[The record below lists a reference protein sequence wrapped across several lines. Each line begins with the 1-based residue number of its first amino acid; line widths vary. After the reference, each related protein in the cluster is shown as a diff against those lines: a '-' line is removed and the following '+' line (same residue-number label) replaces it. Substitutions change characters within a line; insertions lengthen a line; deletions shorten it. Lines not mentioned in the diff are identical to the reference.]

1 MNARQKRLFEE
12 SLKKNP
18 NLKMPSEGSQSS
30 GELTD
35 EDMALLKQ
43 GVGDKSGRPQNSPTA
58 SGEAAEEA
66 PAEAQT
72 GSVMTYFE
80 EKGFGFL
87 RPDGGGKDIFFH
99 ISRLHQGQAT
109 GSCARHQGRLRSG
122 HGPQRQNRRQQRAD
136 PSGRKRNRPKADSA
150 LRLARL
156 WDVWSAPLGRFDP
169 LLTPFCKGWESTER
183 H

>member
-1 MNARQKRLFEE
+1 LNARQKRLFEE

-18 NLKMPSEGSQSS
+18 NLKMPSEASQPA

-43 GVGDKSGRPQNSPTA
+43 GVGDKSGRPQNAASA
-58 SGEAAEEA
+58 SGEASSEEV
-66 PAEAQT
+66 PTDVQT

-99 ISRLHQGQAT
+99 ISRLHQGEAT
-109 GSCARHQGRLRSG
+109 ALVPGAKVAYDLGMDRNGKIAASSVRL
-122 HGPQRQNRRQQRAD
+122 
-136 PSGRKRNRPKADSA
+136 
-150 LRLARL
+150 
-156 WDVWSAPLGRFDP
+156 LGAEEKP
-169 LLTPFCKGWESTER
+169 AQE
-183 H
+183 

>member
-18 NLKMPSEGSQSS
+18 NLKMPSETNQSH

-43 GVGDKSGRPQNSPTA
+43 GVGDKTGRPQHSATGTA
-58 SGEAAEEA
+58 EASEDAV
-66 PAEAQT
+66 PEAQT

-99 ISRLHQGQAT
+99 ISRLHQGEAT
-109 GSCARHQGRLRSG
+109 QLVPGVKVSYELGM
-122 HGPQRQNRRQQRAD
+122 D
-136 PSGRKRNRPKADSA
+136 RNGKIAASSVRI
-150 LRLARL
+150 
-156 WDVWSAPLGRFDP
+156 
-169 LLTPFCKGWESTER
+169 LTPEA
-183 H
+183 

>member
-1 MNARQKRLFEE
+1 LNARQKRLFEE

-18 NLKMPSEGSQSS
+18 NLKMPSEGNHST

-43 GVGDKSGRPQNSPTA
+43 GVGDKSGRPQSSQTS
-58 SGEAAEEA
+58 SGEPSEEV
-66 PAEAQT
+66 PTEAQT

-109 GSCARHQGRLRSG
+109 ELVPGTKVTYELGM
-122 HGPQRQNRRQQRAD
+122 D
-136 PSGRKRNRPKADSA
+136 RNGKIAASSVRIIAAAEEKPVQA
-150 LRLARL
+150 
-156 WDVWSAPLGRFDP
+156 
-169 LLTPFCKGWESTER
+169 
-183 H
+183 

>member
-18 NLKMPSEGSQSS
+18 NLKMPSEPAQSA

-43 GVGDKSGRPQNSPTA
+43 GVGDKTGRPQHTPTA
-58 SGEAAEEA
+58 SGETAEEI
-66 PAEAQT
+66 PAEVQT

-87 RPDGGGKDIFFH
+87 RPDSGGKDIFFH
-99 ISRLHQGQAT
+99 ISRLHQGDAT
-109 GSCARHQGRLRSG
+109 ALVPGAKVAYDLGMDRNGKIAASSVRLL
-122 HGPQRQNRRQQRAD
+122 
-136 PSGRKRNRPKADSA
+136 SA
-150 LRLARL
+150 EENPA
-156 WDVWSAPLGRFDP
+156 
-169 LLTPFCKGWESTER
+169 
-183 H
+183 

>member
-18 NLKMPSEGSQSS
+18 NLKMPSEAGPA

-43 GVGDKSGRPQNSPTA
+43 GVGDKTGRPQGATA
-58 SGEAAEEA
+58 SASSESAEDV
-66 PAEAQT
+66 PAEVQT

-99 ISRLHQGQAT
+99 ISRLHQGDAT
-109 GSCARHQGRLRSG
+109 ALVPGAKVAYDLGMDRNGKIAASSVRLLGSEEPAP
-122 HGPQRQNRRQQRAD
+122 PQ
-136 PSGRKRNRPKADSA
+136 
-150 LRLARL
+150 
-156 WDVWSAPLGRFDP
+156 
-169 LLTPFCKGWESTER
+169 
-183 H
+183 

>member
-1 MNARQKRLFEE
+1 LNARQKRLFED

-18 NLKMPSEGSQSS
+18 NLKMPAADAPR

-35 EDMALLKQ
+35 EDLSYLKQ
-43 GVGDKSGRPQNSPTA
+43 GVGDKSGRPQSSSPASADSPDEATA
-58 SGEAAEEA
+58 E
-66 PAEAQT
+66 QI

-109 GSCARHQGRLRSG
+109 ELVPGTRISYDLGM
-122 HGPQRQNRRQQRAD
+122 D
-136 PSGRKRNRPKADSA
+136 RNGKIAASSVRILPPVEEVK
-150 LRLARL
+150 
-156 WDVWSAPLGRFDP
+156 PP
-169 LLTPFCKGWESTER
+169 TT
-183 H
+183 

>member
-18 NLKMPSEGSQSS
+18 NLKMPTAASQPS
-30 GELTD
+30 ELTD
-35 EDMALLKQ
+35 EDLALLKQ
-43 GVGDKSGRPQNSPTA
+43 GVGDKTGRPQQAA
-58 SGEAAEEA
+58 SSGGDSAGDDA
-66 PAEAQT
+66 PAEQQT

-109 GSCARHQGRLRSG
+109 DLIAGAKVAYDLGMDRNGKIAASSVRIL
-122 HGPQRQNRRQQRAD
+122 GPNELPPAE
-136 PSGRKRNRPKADSA
+136 
-150 LRLARL
+150 
-156 WDVWSAPLGRFDP
+156 
-169 LLTPFCKGWESTER
+169 TPEK
-183 H
+183 

>member
-1 MNARQKRLFEE
+1 LNARQKRLFEE

-35 EDMALLKQ
+35 EDLALLKQ
-43 GVGDKSGRPQNSPTA
+43 GVGDKSGRPQNSPSP
-58 SGEAAEEA
+58 SGEPQEEV
-66 PAEAQT
+66 PVEAQT

-109 GSCARHQGRLRSG
+109 ELVPGTKVAYELGM
-122 HGPQRQNRRQQRAD
+122 D
-136 PSGRKRNRPKADSA
+136 RNGKIAASSVRILTAEDQSA
-150 LRLARL
+150 
-156 WDVWSAPLGRFDP
+156 G
-169 LLTPFCKGWESTER
+169 T
-183 H
+183 

>member
-18 NLKMPSEGSQSS
+18 NLKMPTEGSHSA

-43 GVGDKSGRPQNSPTA
+43 GVGDKSGRPQSSQAA
-58 SGEAAEEA
+58 SGEPSEDA

-99 ISRLHQGQAT
+99 ISRLHQGEAT
-109 GSCARHQGRLRSG
+109 QLVPGTKVTYELGMDRNGKIAASSVRLL
-122 HGPQRQNRRQQRAD
+122 PPAEEV
-136 PSGRKRNRPKADSA
+136 K
-150 LRLARL
+150 
-156 WDVWSAPLGRFDP
+156 
-169 LLTPFCKGWESTER
+169 TPA
-183 H
+183 

>member
-1 MNARQKRLFEE
+1 LNARQKRLFEE

-18 NLKMPSEGSQSS
+18 NLKMPVAGSQPS

-43 GVGDKSGRPQNSPTA
+43 GVGDKSGRPQNSPSA
-58 SGEAAEEA
+58 SGESAEEA
-66 PAEAQT
+66 PVEAQT

-99 ISRLHQGQAT
+99 ISRLHQGQAPDLVP
-109 GSCARHQGRLRSG
+109 GAKVSYELGM
-122 HGPQRQNRRQQRAD
+122 D
-136 PSGRKRNRPKADSA
+136 RNGKIAASSVRILSA
-150 LRLARL
+150 EDKPAE
-156 WDVWSAPLGRFDP
+156 G
-169 LLTPFCKGWESTER
+169 
-183 H
+183 